1 MTVTKVLMIEKLVER
16 TGLDQKLVSKIFLES
31 LDLIVEELQEGNRI
45 EFRGSFILGT
55 KHQRPRMAQNPKTLE
70 KVEIPARRV
79 VYFRKGDR
87 LKAIV

>member
-31 LDLIVEELQEGNRI
+31 LDQIVEELQEGNRI
-45 EFRGSFILGT
+45 EFRGTFILGT
-55 KHQRPRMAQNPKTLE
+55 KHQSARMAQNPKTLE
-70 KVEIPARRV
+70 KVEIPASRV

-87 LKAIV
+87 LKAIF